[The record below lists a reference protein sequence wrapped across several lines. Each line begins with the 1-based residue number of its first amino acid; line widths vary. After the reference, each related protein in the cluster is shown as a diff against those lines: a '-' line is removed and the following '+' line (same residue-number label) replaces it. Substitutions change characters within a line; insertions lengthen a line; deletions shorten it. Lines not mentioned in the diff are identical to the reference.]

1 MLKNCDNY
9 YNFVKVKYNNQI
21 LFNLQK
27 EDMIM
32 NEDLIKRLDDL
43 EAEIQDLEKSDKEN
57 KEILYKILEIVSEI
71 KNKM

>member
-1 MLKNCDNY
+1 
-9 YNFVKVKYNNQI
+9 
-21 LFNLQK
+21 
-27 EDMIM
+27 M

-57 KEILYKILEIVSEI
+57 KEILYKILEIISEI

>member
-1 MLKNCDNY
+1 
-9 YNFVKVKYNNQI
+9 
-21 LFNLQK
+21 
-27 EDMIM
+27 M